1 MVTDGEKWHYLT
13 VKIFSALLRGITS
26 NHNWDFY
33 YLNCFHSHRTDGVL
47 KNHKKVC
54 NEHDYCY
61 PEMPTEDNKIL
72 EYNHGK
78 KSLEIPFII
87 YFDLEYLLKK
97 EQSCQNNP
105 EKSYR

>member
-1 MVTDGEKWHYLT
+1 
-13 VKIFSALLRGITS
+13 
-26 NHNWDFY
+26 
-33 YLNCFHSHRTDGVL
+33 
-47 KNHKKVC
+47 
-54 NEHDYCY
+54 
-61 PEMPTEDNKIL
+61 MPTEDNKIL

-105 EKSYR
+105 EKSYRQRKAKHEPSGWVKMLI